1 MSARPSVLTDPEQLK
16 ELLGVPFTPEQM
28 ACITAPPAPQVI
40 VAGAGS
46 GKTTVMAARVVWLVG
61 TGAVAPEQVL
71 GLTFTNKAAG
81 ELAERVRTALA
92 RAGISDPDPSPA
104 EADSAGGEPRISTYH
119 AFAGQLLKDHGLRI
133 GLEPSSRLLA
143 DATRFQLAAR
153 VLREAPGPYPS
164 LTKSVP
170 DLVSDLLA
178 LDGELSEHLVPPE
191 RLRAYDTELLSALA
205 DVKLSNEDLR
215 KVPETVRG
223 RLELLELVSRYRA
236 AKRSRDLLDF
246 GDQIALSA
254 QLATTR
260 PEVGA
265 LLREEFRVVLLDE
278 YQDTSVAQR
287 LLLSGL
293 FGGGTGHAVTAVGD
307 PCQAIY
313 GWRGASVANLDDFP
327 EHFPYADGRPATR
340 FSLSENRRSGGRL
353 LDLANELAAPLRA
366 MHEGVEAL
374 RPAPGAERDGSVRC
388 ALLETHAQELD
399 WIGDSIAHL
408 VRTGTEPREIAVLCR
423 SGGDFARIQ
432 AVLVE
437 RDVPVEVVGLSGL
450 LHLPEVADLVAVC
463 EVLQDPGANAAL
475 VRLLIGPRWRIGARD
490 LALLGRRARTLIS
503 RAPSSS
509 DDDRLAAAVEGVD
522 PAEIVS
528 LADALETFLDGAG
541 QSAPDQLP
549 FSAAA
554 RVRFAHLAQ
563 ELRDLRRSLS
573 DPLMDVL
580 HRVLSTTGL
589 DVELASS
596 PHALAARRRETLSS
610 FMDVAAGFASLD
622 GEASLLAFLAFLRT
636 AAQYEK
642 GLDHA
647 LPGGENTVKVLTAHK
662 SKGLEWDVVV
672 VPDLSAGSFPKEKAP
687 EVWTSY
693 PKVLPYAL
701 RGDAPTLPPTPD
713 WTSPGLRAFKS
724 ALKSHKAVEEL
735 RLGYVTFTRPRSLL
749 LASGHWWGPTQKK
762 RRGPSTFLSALYE
775 HCAAGHGEIE
785 AWADTPAP
793 DAENP
798 ALSTDTTPD
807 HSWPLPLD
815 PTSLTLRREAAT
827 LVESYLH
834 PPSTTGDRGAA
845 GYPGTQG
852 HPGRR
857 GAAGYQGA
865 EGHPGTPGHLGH
877 LGDADHPGTRGRRGG
892 AGYPGTPDGPE
903 YRASRNHQTSP
914 EDPYLWP
921 PHCEDPAYDEEPPA
935 PWPDPADEPAGT
947 ALPWPDSAGG
957 AARADAPWP
966 DPAEEPAAAE
976 AARPQAG
983 AGRGRAVPAAA
994 GGTPQG
1000 VRGTAP
1006 VSGRGGVGEEE
1017 APPPPDDL
1025 WPGDGYR
1032 AAPGPRPTD
1041 PADALWPEDDTW
1053 AAPKPHPRPA
1063 APGGD
1068 DALWPEGTEGPAPRP
1083 YPSAPADDLWPEA
1096 GDLARRRPRSAA
1108 SAPADDLWPEDN
1120 DGTAPRP
1127 YPSAP
1132 ADDLWPEAE
1141 DLARPRPRPAAPAP
1155 DPDDLWPEAEA
1166 EAEAGAA
1173 DGDWAAARPRPRPA
1187 TPGRTDAP
1195 WPEAGPTPGPLTPED
1210 ARAIASWDRDLDAL
1224 EGELRRAREAVRDV
1238 ELPSALSASQLLRL
1252 ASDEQGFVRDLA
1264 RPMPKPP
1271 QPAARQGTRF
1281 HAWVESRFDEL
1292 PLPHLDV
1299 LDPLTDLPGAQPPG
1313 GDGSDQDIA
1322 DEADLDALK
1331 AAFERSPYA
1340 DRTPYRMEVPVQLTL
1355 AGRVI
1360 RGRIDAVY
1368 RTTDAGADADA
1379 DGTGTT
1385 YEIVDWK
1392 TGRTTEADPL
1402 QLAVYRLAWA
1412 EATNT
1417 PLAQVTAV
1425 FLHVRSGRVI
1435 RPRNLPDRARLEQIL
1450 QGKTDTE
1457 SDHRTD
1463 G

>member
-1 MSARPSVLTDPEQLK
+1 MSARPSPLTDPEQLK
-16 ELLGVPFTPEQM
+16 ELLGIPFTPEQLE
-28 ACITAPPAPQVI
+28 CITAPPAPQVI

-61 TGAVAPEQVL
+61 TGTVAPEQVL

-81 ELAERVRTALA
+81 ELAERVRGALA
-92 RAGISDPDPSPA
+92 RAGVTDPDPSPA
-104 EADSAGGEPRISTYH
+104 DHPDAAGGEPRISTYH

-133 GLEPSSRLLA
+133 GLEPSARLLA

-153 VLREAPGPYPS
+153 VLREAPGPYPA

-178 LDGELSEHLVPPE
+178 LDGELSEHLVAPE
-191 RLRAYDTELLSALA
+191 RLRAYDTALLEELAGARLTN
-205 DVKLSNEDLR
+205 DDLR
-215 KVPETVRG
+215 KVPEAVRG
-223 RLELLELVSRYRA
+223 RLELLELTERYRA

-246 GDQIALSA
+246 SDQIALCA
-254 QLATTR
+254 ELATTR

-327 EHFPYADGRPATR
+327 EHFPHADGRPATR

-353 LDLANELAAPLRA
+353 LDLANGLAAPLRA

-374 RPAPGAERDGSVRC
+374 RPAPGEEQAGSVRC
-388 ALLETHAQELD
+388 ALLATHAEELD
-399 WIGDSIAHL
+399 WLGDSVAHL
-408 VRTGTEPREIAVLCR
+408 VRTGTEPRDIAVLCR
-423 SGGDFARIQ
+423 SAGDFAQIQ
-432 AVLVE
+432 AALVA

-463 EVLQDPGANAAL
+463 EVLQDPGANASL

-490 LALLGRRARTLIS
+490 LALLGRRARQLVG
-503 RAPSSS
+503 RVPGEV
-509 DDDRLAAAVEGVD
+509 DPDGRLAAAVEGVD
-522 PAEIVS
+522 PAEVVS

-541 QSAPDQLP
+541 GGPGAAEGPDDLP

-580 HRVLSTTGL
+580 HRVLAVTGL
-589 DVELASS
+589 DVELSAS

-610 FMDVAAGFASLD
+610 FLDVAAGFASLD
-622 GEASLLAFLAFLRT
+622 GEASLLAFLGFLRT
-636 AAQYEK
+636 AVQYEK

-672 VPDLSAGSFPKEKAP
+672 VPDLCAGSFPKQKPP
-687 EVWTSY
+687 EAWTSY

-701 RGDAPTLPPTPD
+701 RGDAATLPADPE
-713 WTSPGLRAFKS
+713 WTSAGLKSFKA
-724 ALKSHKAVEEL
+724 ALKEHKEVEEL

-762 RRGPSTFLSALYE
+762 PRGPSPFLQALYG

-785 AWADTPAP
+785 AWAPEP
-793 DAENP
+793 DPEEENP
-798 ALSTDTTPD
+798 ALSAGSAPD
-807 HSWPLPLD
+807 QSWPLPLD
-815 PTSLTLRREAAT
+815 PASLALRRAAAA
-827 LVESYLH
+827 LVESHL
-834 PPSTTGDRGAA
+834 AA
-845 GYPGTQG
+845 PA
-852 HPGRR
+852 P
-857 GAAGYQGA
+857 AA
-865 EGHPGTPGHLGH
+865 E
-877 LGDADHPGTRGRRGG
+877 
-892 AGYPGTPDGPE
+892 
-903 YRASRNHQTSP
+903 

-921 PHCEDPAYDEEPPA
+921 PHCEDPSYDEEPWPADGPDVPAAGPDDDLWLPADPSPLSAPPAGDSGTPVADPDAELWLPADPSASPA
-935 PWPDPADEPAGT
+935 PPADGSRTPAE
-947 ALPWPDSAGG
+947 APNDELWLPGDPSAG
-957 AARADAPWP
+957 ADAPRGAA
-966 DPAEEPAAAE
+966 PAP
-976 AARPQAG
+976 G
-983 AGRGRAVPAAA
+983 GGRGATAP
-994 GGTPQG
+994 GHG
-1000 VRGTAP
+1000 VRGGAP
-1006 VSGRGGVGEEE
+1006 VSGRGGAGEET
-1017 APPPPDDL
+1017 
-1025 WPGDGYR
+1025 
-1032 AAPGPRPTD
+1032 APG
-1041 PADALWPEDDTW
+1041 
-1053 AAPKPHPRPA
+1053 
-1063 APGGD
+1063 
-1068 DALWPEGTEGPAPRP
+1068 
-1083 YPSAPADDLWPEA
+1083 
-1096 GDLARRRPRSAA
+1096 
-1108 SAPADDLWPEDN
+1108 
-1120 DGTAPRP
+1120 
-1127 YPSAP
+1127 
-1132 ADDLWPEAE
+1132 
-1141 DLARPRPRPAAPAP
+1141 APAP
-1155 DPDDLWPEAEA
+1155 SAADTDPWLPGGVPARTADRPGP
-1166 EAEAGAA
+1166 AGAH
-1173 DGDWAAARPRPRPA
+1173 GLSPEEAR
-1187 TPGRTDAP
+1187 TVD
-1195 WPEAGPTPGPLTPED
+1195 
-1210 ARAIASWDRDLDAL
+1210 SWDRDLDAL

-1238 ELPSALSASQLLRL
+1238 ELPAALSASQLLRL
-1252 ASDEQGFVRDLA
+1252 AADEAGFARDLA

-1271 QPAARQGTRF
+1271 QPAARRGTRF
-1281 HAWVESRFDEL
+1281 HAWVESRFEEL
-1292 PLPHLDV
+1292 PLPFLDV
-1299 LDPLTDLPGAQPPG
+1299 LDPETGLP
-1313 GDGSDQDIA
+1313 GSDQEVA

-1340 DRTPYRMEVPVQLTL
+1340 ERTPYRLEVPVQLTL
-1355 AGRVI
+1355 AGRVV

-1368 RTTDAGADADA
+1368 RDPEPGAPYA
-1379 DGTGTT
+1379 

-1412 EATNT
+1412 EATGT
-1417 PLAQVTAV
+1417 PLDRVGAA

-1435 RPRNLPDRARLEQIL
+1435 RPRDLPGRAGLERIL
-1450 QGKTDTE
+1450 QGETGTGGGP
-1457 SDHRTD
+1457 RRA